1 VGAGVV
7 LLYRSAG
14 LGPGVKLLALLT
26 DGFGASG
33 GIARYNCDLMT
44 ALSQSA
50 AISQVV
56 ALPRFGDGSI
66 APPARIMQMKP
77 EPPRVRWSAK
87 AIDLVLRQRF
97 DVILCG
103 HLYAAPLA
111 AALSAMTGAR
121 LWLQVH
127 GVEAWTPLGSIVR
140 HSVERASLI
149 TSVSRFTRRRLLGW
163 CALAP
168 ERVRV
173 LPNTVGHAFEP
184 RQPRTDLIHR
194 HGLAGKKV
202 ILTVSRLASGE
213 RYKGH
218 DRIIH
223 AMPTVLRT
231 HPSAIY
237 LIVGLGDDRPRLKAL
252 AREIGLADRVI
263 FAGQVAGDELPDYF
277 ALADVYAMPS
287 TGEGFGIVFLEAAAC
302 GLPVIGGNR
311 DGSLDALADGTVGR
325 AVDPE
330 GSEALADA
338 LIGALGGRI
347 VPDRAAVARFAFSNF
362 SAHVDDLIRQLH

>member
-1 VGAGVV
+1 M
-7 LLYRSAG
+7 
-14 LGPGVKLLALLT
+14 KLLALLT

-44 ALSQSA
+44 ALSESA
-50 AISQVV
+50 VISQVV
-56 ALPRFGDGSI
+56 ALPRSGDASI
-66 APPARIMQMKP
+66 TPSARIVQMKP
-77 EPPRVRWSAK
+77 KPGRVRWSAK
-87 AIDLVLRQRF
+87 ALDLVLQRRF

-127 GVEAWTPLGSIVR
+127 GIEAWTPRGSIVR
-140 HSVERASLI
+140 QSVERASLI

-163 CALAP
+163 CGLAR

-173 LPNTVGHAFEP
+173 LPNTAGHAFEP
-184 RQPRTDLIHR
+184 RSPRKDLIDR
-194 HGLAGKKV
+194 YRLAGKKV
-202 ILTVSRLASGE
+202 ILTVGRLASGE

-218 DRIIH
+218 DRVIR
-223 AMPTVLRT
+223 AMSTILRAHPTAT
-231 HPSAIY
+231 Y
-237 LIVGLGDDRPRLKAL
+237 LIVGSGDDQPRLETL
-252 AREIGLADRVI
+252 VRETGPTERVI
-263 FAGQVAGDELPDYF
+263 FAGQVASNELPDYF

-302 GLPVIGGNR
+302 SLPVIGGNR
-311 DGSLDALADGTVGR
+311 DGSLDALADGALGR
-325 AVDPE
+325 AIDPDD
-330 GSEALADA
+330 SEALAGAIIAA
-338 LIGALGGRI
+338 LSGR
-347 VPDRAAVARFAFSNF
+347 VLSNPAAAARFAFSNF